1 MSTTTTFVAVL
12 GPAFVTLITFVYV
25 VPATTLPGPTFN
37 TIMSVTGVTPVT
49 TGGMLMLLVR
59 FGSALVE
66 VTDAEFVILPP
77 TDVIT
82 VKVTLVFAVL
92 ASVPKFQLTTPAMFV
107 PLLLALTKTT
117 LGGNASLTTTLV
129 AAAGPAF
136 VTVIV

>member
-1 MSTTTTFVAVL
+1 
-12 GPAFVTLITFVYV
+12 
-25 VPATTLPGPTFN
+25 
-37 TIMSVTGVTPVT
+37 MSVTGVTPVT